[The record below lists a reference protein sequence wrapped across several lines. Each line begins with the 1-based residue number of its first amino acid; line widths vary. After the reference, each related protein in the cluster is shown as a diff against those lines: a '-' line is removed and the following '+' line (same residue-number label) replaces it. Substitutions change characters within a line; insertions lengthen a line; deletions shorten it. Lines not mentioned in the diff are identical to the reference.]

1 MYSSVRVEDP
11 RVSRTSFP
19 ASHPAV
25 VYRVVPYDFL
35 VMTSSVDDLHFFQTK
50 KSRARIRHICPEG
63 LRSFRSERGNNARV
77 RLKRSCKVRYAV
89 FQGHS
94 VSHSL
99 YSLVHASHAHWYRA
113 RLYGPIPCRT
123 SRNACVTTF
132 PNLKLA
138 GGSIL
143 DSPATFR
150 RATPELHRKLLGIWN
165 DLTETFCS
173 KGGSFLVVSSAL

>member
-1 MYSSVRVEDP
+1 MRDARGSSTCVTKRLHRRTTDVSTSP
-11 RVSRTSFP
+11 RHDHRSPSLRPRGIKKASYEQIFMNTS
-19 ASHPAV
+19 
-25 VYRVVPYDFL
+25 
-35 VMTSSVDDLHFFQTK
+35 T
-50 KSRARIRHICPEG
+50 
-63 LRSFRSERGNNARV
+63 FRSERGNNARV